1 MSVKEDPPGSRRYV
15 VQFKLRRRR
24 IHRRCPPGT
33 RKAEAE
39 ALEVKLRRELF
50 AIGELGVEADVP
62 LAGAIKIWLEER
74 VTGTKSEK
82 SRREHARALA
92 DFVDGKLLAEL
103 ADVAEAYRAHG
114 KATGLSP
121 LTVNRRLAILK
132 ATAKWAWKI
141 KRWTRE
147 NLSAYVQ
154 LTDEKG
160 AARHV
165 YRTPAEVRRIAA
177 KAPTFEGKA
186 WIMLAAYS
194 GLRQAEL
201 YGLDKTKVRRGGVL
215 DLGVT
220 KNGEP
225 RLVPVGKPGL
235 PFLKAIP
242 FGRTRTLDSLDWEWR
257 KARNAAGF
265 AGTKYHDLRHTF
277 ASLLINQGVPL
288 YVVARLLG
296 NDPAYTAPRYA
307 HLELKTLKRAVGK
320 LR

>member
-15 VQFKLRRRR
+15 VQFELRGER

-33 RKAEAE
+33 RKADAE
-39 ALEVKLRRELF
+39 ALETKLRREIFATRDLGLDPEIPLPD
-50 AIGELGVEADVP
+50 AIGA
-62 LAGAIKIWLEER
+62 WLEER
-74 VTGTKSEK
+74 VAGTKSDT

-92 DFVDGKLLAEL
+92 DFVTGKLLHEL
-103 ADVAEAYRAHG
+103 PDVAEAYRAHG
-114 KATGLSP
+114 KAIGLSP
-121 LTVNRRLAILK
+121 LTVNRRLAVLK
-132 ATAKWAWKI
+132 AVAKWAWKV
-141 KRWTRE
+141 KRWTAS
-147 NLSAYVQ
+147 NLSPHVQ

-201 YGLDKTKVRRGGVL
+201 HGLDKTKVRRGVL
-215 DLGVT
+215 DLGYT

-225 RLVPVGKPGL
+225 RLVPVAKAGL
-235 PFLKAIP
+235 PFLKAVP
-242 FGRTRTLDSLDWEWR
+242 FARSIDSLDWEFR
-257 KARNAAGF
+257 KARDAAGF
-265 AGTKYHDLRHTF
+265 RGTRYHDLRHTF

-307 HLELKTLKRAVGK
+307 HLELKTLKRAVA
-320 LR
+320 RI

>member
-1 MSVKEDPPGSRRYV
+1 M
-15 VQFKLRRRR
+15 L
-24 IHRRCPPGT
+24 H
-33 RKAEAE
+33 
-39 ALEVKLRRELF
+39 
-50 AIGELGVEADVP
+50 
-62 LAGAIKIWLEER
+62 
-74 VTGTKSEK
+74 
-82 SRREHARALA
+82 
-92 DFVDGKLLAEL
+92 EL

-114 KATGLSP
+114 KLVGLSP

-132 ATAKWAWKI
+132 ATAKWAWKV

-147 NLSAYVQ
+147 NLSPYVE

-201 YGLDKTKVRRGGVL
+201 HGLAKSKVRRGVL
-215 DLGVT
+215 DLGVDT
-220 KNGEP
+220 KTGEP

-235 PFLKAIP
+235 PYLKAIP
-242 FGRTRTLDSLDWEWR
+242 WSRTVDSLDWEWR
-257 KARNAAGF
+257 HARDAAGF
-265 AGTKYHDLRHTF
+265 AGTHYHDLRHTF

-307 HLELKTLKRAVGK
+307 HLELPTLRRAVGK